1 MKLRLQLA
9 SLVPATAKVGP
20 ADVHEKSAFGTTM
33 REIMATLP
41 SGESSPA
48 GISQAFSVMQAQL
61 KKNQGNANTAEASA
75 VSADEGGQTY
85 VAPKTAQAGRPG
97 GVPPYDNA
105 VEQSELL
112 DGQSKPLQGPTV
124 TEPPAAQMAQ
134 GTDEKPAEE
143 ISLLPQ
149 PPQTIADRG
158 EQPRQSPA
166 GTEPHLSPI
175 SKDESSRARHKA
187 GGEEGAGTHPA
198 VDGPSYD
205 VLLIAPPISVP
216 VPVAAPEPA
225 GSKPIPL
232 TASPQVDR
240 GHMRAQVALGGVP
253 VQPVI
258 ASDGELRAGP
268 LTTPVSP
275 AQAQARITVPATS
288 NKVFEPASSDTS
300 TEHSPHAH
308 LIPATD
314 EKAIVGAGVPPN
326 QNHHLQ
332 AAAAAEFVANTK
344 PIDGGAQK
352 QSEGKSGTEQEP
364 ESIGNLSHHSAATSF
379 STQHQAESNVPPP
392 IFHGTQRVIEDH
404 RPQAT
409 AAQVLQRMDMAAP
422 SGAVQLRADA
432 RRLDVGVSSGAL
444 GWVEV
449 RATTAA
455 SGRVDATLHVQ
466 NDSSAYAL
474 ASQSREI
481 TNYAREHSVPLGELS
496 VGVGTGDSAREDSR
510 NSHNDGRNGN
520 GGPAREMMRPP
531 TQDEHTYSPADTVSF
546 ISIRA

>member
-9 SLVPATAKVGP
+9 SLLPATAKVGP
-20 ADVHEKSAFGTTM
+20 PDVHGKSAFGTTM
-33 REIMATLP
+33 REVMATLP
-41 SGESSPA
+41 SGKSSPA
-48 GISQAFSVMQAQL
+48 GISSSVMQAQL
-61 KKNQGNANTAEASA
+61 KKNPGNGNTAEASA
-75 VSADEGGQTY
+75 VSADEGGQMY
-85 VAPKTAQAGRPG
+85 VAPKA
-97 GVPPYDNA
+97 
-105 VEQSELL
+105 LL
-112 DGQSKPLQGPTV
+112 EGQSKPLQGPTV
-124 TEPPAAQMAQ
+124 TEPTVAQVAQ
-134 GTDEKPAEE
+134 GPDERPDEQ

-149 PPQTIADRG
+149 QPQLIARRG

-166 GTEPHLSPI
+166 GTEPHLSPV
-175 SKDESSRARHKA
+175 SKDESSRTEHKA

-205 VLLIAPPISVP
+205 VLLVAPPISVP
-216 VPVAAPEPA
+216 VPVASPESG
-225 GSKPIPL
+225 GSKPTPL
-232 TASPQVDR
+232 TASPQVER
-240 GHMRAQVALGGVP
+240 GHMRAQVASGRVP

-258 ASDGELRAGP
+258 VSHRELREGP
-268 LTTPVSP
+268 LTTSVSP
-275 AQAQARITVPATS
+275 AQARARIIVPGTNNTVS
-288 NKVFEPASSDTS
+288 EPASSDTN

-308 LIPATD
+308 LIATD
-314 EKAIVGAGVPPN
+314 EKANVGAGVPPN

-332 AAAAAEFVANTK
+332 AAASAEFVANTK
-344 PIDGGAQK
+344 LIDGGAQK

-364 ESIGNLSHHSAATSF
+364 ESIGNVSHHSAPTSF
-379 STQHQAESNVPPP
+379 TTQHQAESNVPQP

-496 VGVGTGDSAREDSR
+496 VGVGTGDSAREESR
-510 NSHNDGRNGN
+510 NAHNDGRNGN
-520 GGPAREMMRPP
+520 GRPAREMMRPP
-531 TQDEHTYSPADTVSF
+531 AQDEHTYSPADTVSF
-546 ISIRA
+546 INIRA